1 MKLEQKILEYLKD
14 HDDGRFMDVS
24 LIDKNYELVKEAV
37 SILKGKNFIVV
48 ENTKP
53 RNLEFFGIP
62 SNRISRIKVK
72 INSNGKAFLFGLKNK
87 KNGVNMGQNKKS
99 FWKMAYFFG

>member
-1 MKLEQKILEYLKD
+1 MKLEHKILEYLKD

-24 LIDKNYELVKEAV
+24 LIDKDYELVKEMV
-37 SILKGKNFIVV
+37 STLKGRNLIVV

-62 SNRISRIKVK
+62 SNRINRIKVK

-87 KNGVNMGQNKKS
+87 KKSPKVEQNRRG
-99 FWKMAYFFG
+99 FWNMAYFFG

>member
-1 MKLEQKILEYLKD
+1 MKLEYKILEYLKD
-14 HDDGRFMDVS
+14 HDDGRFIDVS
-24 LIDKNYELVKEAV
+24 LIDKDYKLVKETV
-37 SILKGKNFIVV
+37 SVLKGKNLIVV

-87 KNGVNMGQNKKS
+87 KNGLKAGQSKNS

>member
-1 MKLEQKILEYLKD
+1 MKLENKILEYLKD
-14 HDDGRFMDVS
+14 HDDGRFIDVS
-24 LIDKNYELVKEAV
+24 LIDKDYELVKETV
-37 SILKGKNFIVV
+37 SVLKGKNLIVV

-62 SNRISRIKVK
+62 NNRISRIKVK

-87 KNGVNMGQNKKS
+87 KKGPRNEQSRKS

>member
-1 MKLEQKILEYLKD
+1 MKLEYKILEYLKD
-14 HDDGRFMDVS
+14 HDDGRFIDVS
-24 LIDKNYELVKEAV
+24 LIDKDYELVKKMV
-37 SILKGKNFIVV
+37 SILKGKNLIVV

-62 SNRISRIKVK
+62 NNRISRIKVK
-72 INSNGKAFLFGLKNK
+72 INSNGKAFLFGLRNK
-87 KNGVNMGQNKKS
+87 KNSSKIEQNRRS

>member
-24 LIDKNYELVKEAV
+24 LIDNNYELVKEAV
-37 SILKGKNFIVV
+37 SILKGKNLIVV

-62 SNRISRIKVK
+62 NNRISRIKVK
-72 INSNGKAFLFGLKNK
+72 INSNGKAFLFGLRNK
-87 KNGVNMGQNKKS
+87 KNGVNMEQNKKS

>member
-14 HDDGRFMDVS
+14 HDDGRFIDVS
-24 LIDKNYELVKEAV
+24 LLDKDYELVKETV
-37 SILKGKNFIVV
+37 SILKGKNLIVV
-48 ENTKP
+48 EKIKP

-62 SNRISRIKVK
+62 NNRISRIKVK

-87 KNGVNMGQNKKS
+87 KNDINLRQNKKS